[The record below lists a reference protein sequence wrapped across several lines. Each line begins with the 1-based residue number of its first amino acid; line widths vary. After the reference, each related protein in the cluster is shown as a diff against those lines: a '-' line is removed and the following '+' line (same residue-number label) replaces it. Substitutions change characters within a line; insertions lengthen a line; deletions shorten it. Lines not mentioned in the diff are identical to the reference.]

1 MIKVV
6 NAQFLISCLHEY
18 IAQSKAEVVFL
29 GRSNVGKSSLINALC
44 NHKNL
49 AKKSS
54 TPGKTRLVNF
64 FEITYNTEDKK
75 QVHFV
80 DLPGYGYAKVSK
92 KEQNIW
98 ERTLTKF
105 LENRLSVRLFLLLVD
120 SRHVDLKLDEQVYE
134 YIKSIKKGDQQIIKV
149 YTKIDKLTQKQ
160 LHVIKQTQ
168 DSICVSASKKINID
182 TLNEKIF
189 LSLLG
194 ENAL

>member
-1 MIKVV
+1 MIKVI

-160 LHVIKQTQ
+160 LHVVKQTQ

>member
-1 MIKVV
+1 MIKVI

-182 TLNEKIF
+182 ALNEKIF